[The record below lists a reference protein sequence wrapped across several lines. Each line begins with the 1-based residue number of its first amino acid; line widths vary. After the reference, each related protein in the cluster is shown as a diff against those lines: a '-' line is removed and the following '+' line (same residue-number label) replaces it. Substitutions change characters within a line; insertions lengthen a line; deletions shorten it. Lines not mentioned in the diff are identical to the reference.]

1 MGILSGL
8 EPQNVFAYFEAIS
21 AIPRASYHEE
31 KISDYCV
38 AFAKEHHLE
47 WYQDSLKNVIII
59 KEASAGYEA
68 EPPVIIQGHLDM
80 VCEKEPGSTIDFDT
94 DGIKLLTD
102 GNTITADGTTLGADD
117 GIAIAY
123 ALALLSDQTIAHPK
137 LEVVLT
143 VCEEVGLEGASGID
157 VSMLTGRRL
166 LNLDSEEE
174 GIFLAGCA
182 GGAGAVCRLPLR
194 QIPAD
199 GASLMVPVTGL
210 TGGHSGAEINKGRG
224 NANLLMGRVLLEL
237 SSKVRFTLAALEGGK
252 KDNAIPRTCTATLC
266 LAPAD
271 LEKAETAI
279 LATGQ
284 NLSGEYAVTD
294 KDLKLVTERNMNL
307 PSAMLDEFS
316 TQQAVMFVNMLP
328 AGIQT
333 MSPDVPDLP
342 ETSLNPGILKL
353 EGTQLTLQYA
363 VRSSVESAKQA
374 LLDKL
379 AFLTG
384 AAGGSIEISG
394 VYPAWEYRRN
404 SPFREKLAAI
414 YEKMYG
420 KQPAVVAIHA
430 GVECGLFAG
439 KIPDL
444 DCVSLGPDMHS
455 IHTTE
460 ETLSVASV
468 KRVWEYLLEV
478 LKTK

>member
-1 MGILSGL
+1 M
-8 EPQNVFAYFEAIS
+8 
-21 AIPRASYHEE
+21 
-31 KISDYCV
+31 
-38 AFAKEHHLE
+38 
-47 WYQDSLKNVIII
+47 
-59 KEASAGYEA
+59 
-68 EPPVIIQGHLDM
+68 
-80 VCEKEPGSTIDFDT
+80 
-94 DGIKLLTD
+94 
-102 GNTITADGTTLGADD
+102 
-117 GIAIAY
+117 
-123 ALALLSDQTIAHPK
+123 
-137 LEVVLT
+137 LT

-199 GASLMVPVTGL
+199 GASLKVTVTGL

>member
-1 MGILSGL
+1 
-8 EPQNVFAYFEAIS
+8 
-21 AIPRASYHEE
+21 
-31 KISDYCV
+31 
-38 AFAKEHHLE
+38 
-47 WYQDSLKNVIII
+47 
-59 KEASAGYEA
+59 
-68 EPPVIIQGHLDM
+68 
-80 VCEKEPGSTIDFDT
+80 
-94 DGIKLLTD
+94 
-102 GNTITADGTTLGADD
+102 
-117 GIAIAY
+117 
-123 ALALLSDQTIAHPK
+123 
-137 LEVVLT
+137 
-143 VCEEVGLEGASGID
+143 
-157 VSMLTGRRL
+157 
-166 LNLDSEEE
+166 
-174 GIFLAGCA
+174 
-182 GGAGAVCRLPLR
+182 
-194 QIPAD
+194 
-199 GASLMVPVTGL
+199 
-210 TGGHSGAEINKGRG
+210 
-224 NANLLMGRVLLEL
+224 
-237 SSKVRFTLAALEGGK
+237 
-252 KDNAIPRTCTATLC
+252 
-266 LAPAD
+266 
-271 LEKAETAI
+271 
-279 LATGQ
+279 
-284 NLSGEYAVTD
+284 
-294 KDLKLVTERNMNL
+294 
-307 PSAMLDEFS
+307 MLDEFS